1 MQAVMET
8 AFDILYLCTV
18 CILGI
23 TMIRKARG
31 NRMLFLFGIMAVT
44 LGLGD
49 AFHLIPRAYALC
61 TDGLAAHTAAL
72 GIGKFITSITMTIFY
87 LLLFRIWEL
96 RYNRHRPLLRTGMY
110 LLALLRMALCF
121 FPQNAWTSPNAP
133 LSWGILR
140 NVPFALMGLW
150 IIVLFYQQAKQKEDF
165 VFKYMWLA
173 ITLSFL
179 FYIPVVLW
187 ADTLPMIGMLM
198 IPKTL
203 AYVWVVWMGYQ
214 MMKKELNY
222 LLKKQS
228 ILHFYMRFSP

>member
-1 MQAVMET
+1 
-8 AFDILYLCTV
+8 
-18 CILGI
+18 
-23 TMIRKARG
+23 
-31 NRMLFLFGIMAVT
+31 
-44 LGLGD
+44 
-49 AFHLIPRAYALC
+49 
-61 TDGLAAHTAAL
+61 
-72 GIGKFITSITMTIFY
+72 MTIFY

-214 MMKKELNY
+214 LMKK
-222 LLKKQS
+222 
-228 ILHFYMRFSP
+228 

>member
-1 MQAVMET
+1 
-8 AFDILYLCTV
+8 
-18 CILGI
+18 
-23 TMIRKARG
+23 
-31 NRMLFLFGIMAVT
+31 
-44 LGLGD
+44 
-49 AFHLIPRAYALC
+49 
-61 TDGLAAHTAAL
+61 
-72 GIGKFITSITMTIFY
+72 
-87 LLLFRIWEL
+87 
-96 RYNRHRPLLRTGMY
+96 MY
-110 LLALLRMALCF
+110 LLALLRMALCV

-150 IIVLFYQQAKQKEDF
+150 IIVLLYQQAKQKEDF
-165 VFKYMWLA
+165 DFKYMWLA

-222 LLKKQS
+222 L
-228 ILHFYMRFSP
+228 

>member
-1 MQAVMET
+1 
-8 AFDILYLCTV
+8 
-18 CILGI
+18 
-23 TMIRKARG
+23 
-31 NRMLFLFGIMAVT
+31 
-44 LGLGD
+44 
-49 AFHLIPRAYALC
+49 
-61 TDGLAAHTAAL
+61 
-72 GIGKFITSITMTIFY
+72 MTIFY

-110 LLALLRMALCF
+110 LLALLRMALYF

-165 VFKYMWLA
+165 DFKYMWLA

-222 LLKKQS
+222 L
-228 ILHFYMRFSP
+228 

>member
-1 MQAVMET
+1 
-8 AFDILYLCTV
+8 
-18 CILGI
+18 
-23 TMIRKARG
+23 
-31 NRMLFLFGIMAVT
+31 
-44 LGLGD
+44 
-49 AFHLIPRAYALC
+49 
-61 TDGLAAHTAAL
+61 
-72 GIGKFITSITMTIFY
+72 MTIFY

-110 LLALLRMALCF
+110 LLALLRMALCV

-165 VFKYMWLA
+165 DFKYMWLA

-222 LLKKQS
+222 L
-228 ILHFYMRFSP
+228 

>member
-1 MQAVMET
+1 
-8 AFDILYLCTV
+8 
-18 CILGI
+18 
-23 TMIRKARG
+23 
-31 NRMLFLFGIMAVT
+31 
-44 LGLGD
+44 
-49 AFHLIPRAYALC
+49 
-61 TDGLAAHTAAL
+61 
-72 GIGKFITSITMTIFY
+72 MTIFY

-222 LLKKQS
+222 L
-228 ILHFYMRFSP
+228 

>member
-1 MQAVMET
+1 
-8 AFDILYLCTV
+8 
-18 CILGI
+18 
-23 TMIRKARG
+23 
-31 NRMLFLFGIMAVT
+31 
-44 LGLGD
+44 
-49 AFHLIPRAYALC
+49 
-61 TDGLAAHTAAL
+61 
-72 GIGKFITSITMTIFY
+72 MTIFY

-110 LLALLRMALCF
+110 LLALLRMALYF

-222 LLKKQS
+222 L
-228 ILHFYMRFSP
+228 

>member
-133 LSWGILR
+133 LSWGI
-140 NVPFALMGLW
+140 
-150 IIVLFYQQAKQKEDF
+150 QAKQKEDF

-222 LLKKQS
+222 L
-228 ILHFYMRFSP
+228 

>member
-1 MQAVMET
+1 
-8 AFDILYLCTV
+8 
-18 CILGI
+18 
-23 TMIRKARG
+23 
-31 NRMLFLFGIMAVT
+31 
-44 LGLGD
+44 
-49 AFHLIPRAYALC
+49 
-61 TDGLAAHTAAL
+61 
-72 GIGKFITSITMTIFY
+72 MTIFY

-179 FYIPVVLW
+179 LYIPVVLW

-222 LLKKQS
+222 L
-228 ILHFYMRFSP
+228 

>member
-1 MQAVMET
+1 MYT
-8 AFDILYLCTV
+8 GNHHDTKGKRKPYAFLIWHH
-18 CILGI
+18 G
-23 TMIRKARG
+23 G
-31 NRMLFLFGIMAVT
+31 N

-96 RYNRHRPLLRTGMY
+96 RYNRHCPLLRTGMY

-214 MMKKELNY
+214 LMKKELNY
-222 LLKKQS
+222 L
-228 ILHFYMRFSP
+228 

>member
-1 MQAVMET
+1 
-8 AFDILYLCTV
+8 
-18 CILGI
+18 
-23 TMIRKARG
+23 
-31 NRMLFLFGIMAVT
+31 MLERVR
-44 LGLGD
+44 
-49 AFHLIPRAYALC
+49 RAIIA
-61 TDGLAAHTAAL
+61 
-72 GIGKFITSITMTIFY
+72 M
-87 LLLFRIWEL
+87 
-96 RYNRHRPLLRTGMY
+96 
-110 LLALLRMALCF
+110 LALLRMALCV

-222 LLKKQS
+222 L
-228 ILHFYMRFSP
+228 

>member
-1 MQAVMET
+1 
-8 AFDILYLCTV
+8 
-18 CILGI
+18 
-23 TMIRKARG
+23 
-31 NRMLFLFGIMAVT
+31 
-44 LGLGD
+44 
-49 AFHLIPRAYALC
+49 
-61 TDGLAAHTAAL
+61 
-72 GIGKFITSITMTIFY
+72 MTIFY

-150 IIVLFYQQAKQKEDF
+150 IIVLFYQQAKQKEEF

-214 MMKKELNY
+214 MMKKEL
-222 LLKKQS
+222 K
-228 ILHFYMRFSP
+228 

>member
-1 MQAVMET
+1 M
-8 AFDILYLCTV
+8 
-18 CILGI
+18 
-23 TMIRKARG
+23 
-31 NRMLFLFGIMAVT
+31 
-44 LGLGD
+44 
-49 AFHLIPRAYALC
+49 HYAL
-61 TDGLAAHTAAL
+61 TDLR
-72 GIGKFITSITMTIFY
+72 
-87 LLLFRIWEL
+87 LFRIWEL

-110 LLALLRMALCF
+110 LLALLRMALCV

-165 VFKYMWLA
+165 DFKYMWLA

-222 LLKKQS
+222 L
-228 ILHFYMRFSP
+228 

>member
-1 MQAVMET
+1 
-8 AFDILYLCTV
+8 
-18 CILGI
+18 
-23 TMIRKARG
+23 
-31 NRMLFLFGIMAVT
+31 
-44 LGLGD
+44 
-49 AFHLIPRAYALC
+49 
-61 TDGLAAHTAAL
+61 
-72 GIGKFITSITMTIFY
+72 MTIFY

-214 MMKKELNY
+214 LMKKELNY
-222 LLKKQS
+222 L
-228 ILHFYMRFSP
+228 